1 MWMDKK
7 LRAVLII
14 KFFLSVN
21 SQILINYQFVKEIRS
36 QEDTGIKVKDVTGD
50 KDIWGYFSV
59 NCKFIFL
66 LVFFKRF
73 SLLFKK
79 FKWNKYLKK

>member
-1 MWMDKK
+1 MYNQLSCCEMWMDKK

-59 NCKFIFL
+59 NC
-66 LVFFKRF
+66 
-73 SLLFKK
+73 
-79 FKWNKYLKK
+79 

>member
-1 MWMDKK
+1 MDKK

-50 KDIWGYFSV
+50 KDI
-59 NCKFIFL
+59 
-66 LVFFKRF
+66 
-73 SLLFKK
+73 
-79 FKWNKYLKK
+79 